1 MGEKLVIYYK
11 AGNEGFEEWW
21 SGSWVLKTKPV
32 GKVGEIP
39 KVPTGQGFGGM
50 NTGCN
55 KGFASDRQP

>member
-1 MGEKLVIYYK
+1 MNTDLDGYYKNMGEKLVIYYK

-39 KVPTGQGFGGM
+39 KGPTG
-50 NTGCN
+50 
-55 KGFASDRQP
+55 